1 MRLLKNRKGIEL
13 TVSFIVTI
21 ILAIAVLGGS
31 LVLMNNFFT
40 AAHKEKASIDAQ
52 TESQILSM
60 LAGGSKVAIPI
71 NTVETKISKLAT
83 FGVGILNVLR
93 DDDPSNVFTIT
104 ADGCGLEAYGD
115 IDDIRLVPESQDVIV
130 KKNERKI
137 FLVAYEIPP
146 VPPAEMGT
154 FICNINVDVN
164 NEPYA
169 ESVYKAYI
177 KVTS

>member
-1 MRLLKNRKGIEL
+1 MRLLKNRKGMEL
-13 TVSFIVTI
+13 AIGFIVTL

-31 LVLMNNFFT
+31 LVLMNKFFT

-71 NTVETKISKLAT
+71 NTIETKVGKLAT

-93 DDDPSNVFTIT
+93 DTGDSNDFTIT
-104 ADGCGLEAYGD
+104 ADDCGLPSGAM
-115 IDDIRLVPESQDVIV
+115 LTQPSQQVTV

-137 FLVAYEIPP
+137 FLVAYQIPDE
-146 VPPAEMGT
+146 AESKT
-154 FICNINVDVN
+154 YICNINVDVN
-164 NEPYA
+164 GEPYA

>member
-1 MRLLKNRKGIEL
+1 MRLIKNRKGIEF
-13 TVSFIVTI
+13 TVSFLVSL
-21 ILAIAVLGGS
+21 ILAIAVLGAS
-31 LVLMNNFFT
+31 LVLVNQFFS
-40 AAHKEKASIDAQ
+40 AAQKEKASIDAQ
-52 TESQILSM
+52 TESQIMSM

-93 DDDPSNVFTIT
+93 EGGDSDEFTIT
-104 ADGCGLEAYGD
+104 ATDCGLGAD
-115 IDDIRLVPESQDVIV
+115 AMLTPSPQQVTV

-137 FLVAYEIPP
+137 FLVAYKIPEVQP
-146 VPPAEMGT
+146 GT
-154 FICNINVDVN
+154 YICNIEVLKEDGT
-164 NEPYA
+164 PYA